1 MKFWQMVSYMEVD
14 QLVEVARIAE
24 EVGFEGVMGSDHVL
38 YPRNLKTPYPYSSD
52 GKIFINGES
61 EFPDPWVSTAVMAAA
76 TSRLKFSTS
85 IYILPLRNP
94 IEIARATST
103 LSIMTN
109 ERFILSAG
117 VGWMKEEF
125 DNYGIDFRSRGRRT
139 DEIIEVLHKLWGED
153 WVDHHGEF
161 FHYDKIK
168 VRPRPR
174 QTIPI
179 FTGGSSPAAL
189 KRAARSADGWIGH
202 GNTPEEV
209 PELMQKLAAL
219 RADYGRSELPFE
231 TVLGLTSPP
240 DYDTFKRLEEA
251 GMTAG
256 VSYPFPLIFERDSS
270 LDEKRRYMENF
281 AEQFIQKLA

>member
-1 MKFWQMVSYMEVD
+1 MKFWQMVAYMELD

-24 EVGFEGVMGSDHVL
+24 DVGFEGVMGCDHVL
-38 YPRNLKTPYPYSSD
+38 YPRNLETPYPYSSD
-52 GKIFINGES
+52 GKIFINGETD
-61 EFPDPWVSTAVMAAA
+61 FPDPWVSIAAMAAA
-76 TSRLKFSTS
+76 TTTLKFSTS

-94 IEIARATST
+94 IEVARASST
-103 LSIMTN
+103 LSLLSN

-125 DNYGIDFRSRGRRT
+125 EAYGIDFRSRGRRT
-139 DEIIEVLHKLWGED
+139 DEIIEVLHKLWGAD
-153 WVDHHGEF
+153 WVDHQGEF
-161 FHYDKIK
+161 FRYDHIK

-174 QTIPI
+174 QSIPI

-202 GNTPEEV
+202 GNAPEEV
-209 PELMQKLAAL
+209 PELMQQLAAL
-219 RADYGRSELPFE
+219 RADYGRSEMPFE
-231 TVLGLTSPP
+231 TVMGLTSPP
-240 DYDTFKRLEEA
+240 DYDTFKRLEEV

-256 VSYPFPLIFERDSS
+256 VSYPFSMIFERDSS
-270 LDEKRRYMENF
+270 IDEKRRYMEDF

>member
-38 YPRNLKTPYPYSSD
+38 YPQNMETPYPYSSD

-94 IEIARATST
+94 IEIARAAST

-202 GNTPEEV
+202 GNTPDEV
-209 PELMQKLAAL
+209 PELMRKLAAL

-240 DYDTFKRLEEA
+240 DYDTFKRLEEI

-256 VSYPFPLIFERDSS
+256 VSYPFPLVFERNSS

>member
-38 YPRNLKTPYPYSSD
+38 YPQNMETPYPYSSD

-61 EFPDPWVSTAVMAAA
+61 EFPDPWVSTAAMAAV

-94 IEIARATST
+94 IEIARAAST

-139 DEIIEVLHKLWGED
+139 DEIIEVLHKLWGAD

-209 PELMQKLAAL
+209 PELMEKLAAL
-219 RADYGRSELPFE
+219 RAEYGRSELPFE
-231 TVLGLTSPP
+231 AVLGLTSPP
-240 DYDTFKRLEEA
+240 DYDTFKRLEEV

-281 AEQFIQKLA
+281 AEQFIQKLV

>member
-38 YPRNLKTPYPYSSD
+38 YPQNMETPYPYSSD

-61 EFPDPWVSTAVMAAA
+61 EFPDPWVSTAAMAAA

-94 IEIARATST
+94 IEIARAAST

-153 WVDHHGEF
+153 WVEHHGEF

-174 QTIPI
+174 QAIPI

-209 PELMQKLAAL
+209 PELMRKLAAL

-240 DYDTFKRLEEA
+240 DYDTFKRLEEV

-256 VSYPFPLIFERDSS
+256 VSYPFPLVFERNSS

-281 AEQFIQKLA
+281 SEQFIQKLA

>member
-1 MKFWQMVSYMEVD
+1 MKFWQMVSYMELD
-14 QLVEVARIAE
+14 QMVEVARIAE

-38 YPRNLKTPYPYSSD
+38 YPQNLETPYPYSSD

-61 EFPDPWVSTAVMAAA
+61 DFPDPWVSTAAMAAV
-76 TSRLKFSTS
+76 TSTLKFSTS

-103 LSIMTN
+103 LSLMTG

-125 DNYGIDFRSRGRRT
+125 DNYGIDFKSRGRRT
-139 DEIIEVLHKLWGED
+139 DEIIEVLHKLWGAD
-153 WVDHHGEF
+153 WVDHQGEF
-161 FHYDKIK
+161 FHYDNIK

-174 QTIPI
+174 QAIPI

-202 GNTPEEV
+202 GNAPEEV
-209 PELMQKLAAL
+209 PELMEKLAAL

-256 VSYPFPLIFERDSS
+256 VSYPFSMIFERNSS

>member
-38 YPRNLKTPYPYSSD
+38 YPQNMETPYPYSSD

-61 EFPDPWVSTAVMAAA
+61 EFPDPWVSTAAMAAV

-94 IEIARATST
+94 IEIARAAST

-153 WVDHHGEF
+153 WVEHHGEF

-174 QTIPI
+174 QAIPI

-209 PELMQKLAAL
+209 PELMRKLAAL

-240 DYDTFKRLEEA
+240 DCDTFKRLEEV

>member
-38 YPRNLKTPYPYSSD
+38 YPQNMETPYPYSSD

-94 IEIARATST
+94 IEIARAAST

-153 WVDHHGEF
+153 WVEHHGEF

-174 QTIPI
+174 QAIPI

-209 PELMQKLAAL
+209 PELMRKLAAL

-240 DYDTFKRLEEA
+240 DYDTFKRLEEV

-256 VSYPFPLIFERDSS
+256 VSYPFPLVFERNSS

>member
-38 YPRNLKTPYPYSSD
+38 YPQNMETPYPYSSD

-61 EFPDPWVSTAVMAAA
+61 EFPDPWVSTAAMAAA

-94 IEIARATST
+94 IEIARAAST

-139 DEIIEVLHKLWGED
+139 DEIIEVLHKLWGAD
-153 WVDHHGEF
+153 LFDHHGEF

-202 GNTPEEV
+202 GNTPDEV
-209 PELMQKLAAL
+209 PELMRKLAAL

-240 DYDTFKRLEEA
+240 DYDTFKRLEEI

-256 VSYPFPLIFERDSS
+256 VSYPFPLVFERNSS

>member
-38 YPRNLKTPYPYSSD
+38 YPQNMETPYPYSSD

-61 EFPDPWVSTAVMAAA
+61 EFPDPWVSTAAMAAV

-94 IEIARATST
+94 IEIARAAST

-153 WVDHHGEF
+153 WVEHHGEF

-168 VRPRPR
+168 VDWPWQHARGSAG
-174 QTIPI
+174 INAE
-179 FTGGSSPAAL
+179 TGRIEG
-189 KRAARSADGWIGH
+189 
-202 GNTPEEV
+202 
-209 PELMQKLAAL
+209 
-219 RADYGRSELPFE
+219 
-231 TVLGLTSPP
+231 
-240 DYDTFKRLEEA
+240 
-251 GMTAG
+251 
-256 VSYPFPLIFERDSS
+256 
-270 LDEKRRYMENF
+270 
-281 AEQFIQKLA
+281 

>member
-38 YPRNLKTPYPYSSD
+38 YPQNMETPYPYSSD

-61 EFPDPWVSTAVMAAA
+61 EFPDPWVSTAAMAAV

-94 IEIARATST
+94 IEIARAAST

-153 WVDHHGEF
+153 WVEHHGEF

-174 QTIPI
+174 QAIPI

-240 DYDTFKRLEEA
+240 DYDTFKRLEEV

-256 VSYPFPLIFERDSS
+256 VSYPFPLVFERNSS

-281 AEQFIQKLA
+281 SEQFIQKLA

>member
-1 MKFWQMVSYMEVD
+1 MKFWQMVSYMELD
-14 QLVEVARIAE
+14 QMVEVARIAE

-38 YPRNLKTPYPYSSD
+38 YPQNLETPYPYSSD

-61 EFPDPWVSTAVMAAA
+61 DFPDPWVSTAAMAAV
-76 TSRLKFSTS
+76 TSTLKFSTS

-103 LSIMTN
+103 LSLMTG

-125 DNYGIDFRSRGRRT
+125 DNYGIDFKSRGRRT
-139 DEIIEVLHKLWGED
+139 DEIIEVLHKLWGAD
-153 WVDHHGEF
+153 WVDHYGEF

-174 QTIPI
+174 QAIPI

-202 GNTPEEV
+202 GNAPEEV
-209 PELMQKLAAL
+209 PELMEKLAAL

-256 VSYPFPLIFERDSS
+256 VSYPFSMIFERNSS

>member
-38 YPRNLKTPYPYSSD
+38 YPQDMETPYPYSSD

-61 EFPDPWVSTAVMAAA
+61 EFPDPWVSTAAMAAA

-94 IEIARATST
+94 IEIARAAST

-153 WVDHHGEF
+153 WVEHHGEF

-174 QTIPI
+174 QAIPI

-209 PELMQKLAAL
+209 PELMRKLAAL

-240 DYDTFKRLEEA
+240 DYDTFKRLEEV

-256 VSYPFPLIFERDSS
+256 VSYPFPLVFERNSS

-281 AEQFIQKLA
+281 SEQFIQKLA

>member
-38 YPRNLKTPYPYSSD
+38 YPQQMNTPYPYSSD

-61 EFPDPWVSTAVMAAA
+61 EFPDPWVSTAAMAAA
-76 TSRLKFSTS
+76 TTSLKFSTS

-94 IEIARATST
+94 IEVARAAST

-109 ERFILSAG
+109 QRFILSAG

-125 DNYGIDFRSRGRRT
+125 DNYGIDFTTRGRRT
-139 DEIIEVLHKLWGED
+139 DEMLELLHKLWGAD
-153 WVDHHGEF
+153 WVNHQGEF
-161 FHYDKIK
+161 FQYDNIK

-174 QTIPI
+174 QAIPI

-189 KRAARSADGWIGH
+189 RRAARAADGWIGH

-209 PELMQKLAAL
+209 PELMAKLTAL
-219 RADYGRSELPFE
+219 RAEYGRSELPFE
-231 TVLGLTSPP
+231 TVMGLTTPP
-240 DYDTFKRLEEA
+240 DCDTFRRLEES

-256 VSYPFPLIFERDSS
+256 VSYPFPLIFGRESS
-270 LDEKRRYMENF
+270 IDEKRRHMETF
-281 AEQFIQKLA
+281 AEQFIHRLA